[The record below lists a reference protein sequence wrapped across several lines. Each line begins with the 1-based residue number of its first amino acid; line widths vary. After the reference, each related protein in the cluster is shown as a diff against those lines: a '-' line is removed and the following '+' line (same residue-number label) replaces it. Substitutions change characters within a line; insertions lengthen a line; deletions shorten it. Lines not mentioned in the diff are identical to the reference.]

1 METPPIVTITDQYVV
16 QCVFDRVQ
24 HDKCIL
30 EEKIRAA
37 SKEFLSKYPQFTIE
51 ATNIFDVYCD
61 IKCVVSLKLR

>member
-1 METPPIVTITDQYVV
+1 MPPIVTVTDQYIT

-24 HDKCIL
+24 HDKSVL

-37 SKEFLSKYPQFTIE
+37 SKEFLLKYPQFTIE

-61 IKCVVSLKLR
+61 IKCVVNLKLR